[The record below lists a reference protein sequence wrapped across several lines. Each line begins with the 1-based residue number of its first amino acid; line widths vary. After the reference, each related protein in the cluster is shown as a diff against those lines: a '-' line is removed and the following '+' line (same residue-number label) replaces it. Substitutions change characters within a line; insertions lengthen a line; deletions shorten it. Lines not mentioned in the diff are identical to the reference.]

1 MENVKEIKA
10 GDFESEVVNSPIPVV
25 VDFFATWCPPCKALA
40 PILDRVAGGYT
51 GKIKFVKINTDEA
64 PELSAEYGIRG
75 VPTLVFIKGGKSVNS
90 LVGLRPETD
99 IKAAADGLL

>member
-40 PILDRVAGGYT
+40 PVLDRVAGGYT
-51 GKIKFVKINTDEA
+51 GKIKFVKLNTDEA
-64 PELSAEYGIRG
+64 PELSADM
-75 VPTLVFIKGGKSVNS
+75 PTPPMPLPFKVFKVTETGSVAP
-90 LVGLRPETD
+90 VMYRP
-99 IKAAADGLL
+99 